1 MKKKYSMTL
10 LEIMIVIFLIG
21 IISSVVG
28 YNIKGALDRGKEFKM
43 EMAQKKIR
51 DILMMEAA
59 KIHSIELVVN
69 NPLRYL
75 RLSGLVENPQ
85 ELLKDPWGEKFIIEK
100 DKNGSNILV
109 YSQKNQ
115 NKQIKKQEDEDED
128 Y

>member
-1 MKKKYSMTL
+1 MTL